1 MPGPVYH
8 PVATGAART
17 TVENHSQKEELVFWA
32 GWRSWIVLEE
42 KEIPYTYRETNPYL
56 KEPEF
61 IAISPS
67 GLIPAIQHR
76 GKPLHDS
83 IVVSEYLEE
92 AFPLSNTNNDVLLP
106 SSDPYLRGI
115 ARIWID
121 YINKKVVPSFFRL
134 LQAQSTEGSERRIAL
149 TEFKSALKEISSHRK
164 GPYFFGSDFSLV
176 DAVIAPWAVRDF
188 IIHEYRDFNREDVP
202 DWKDWAEK
210 LESRPSVDREKY
222 VDFNGTFLRNEGH
235 SVPGRAASR
244 GQEIP

>member
-1 MPGPVYH
+1 MD
-8 PVATGAART
+8 
-17 TVENHSQKEELVFWA
+17 Q
-32 GWRSWIVLEE
+32 RSWIVLEE
-42 KEIPYTYRETNPYL
+42 KGIPYTYRETNPYL

-61 IAISPS
+61 IGMLKTTLHNRSQFPAMVTKKIIAISPN
-67 GLIPAIQHR
+67 GLVPAIQHH

-92 AFPLSNTNNDVLLP
+92 AFPLSNSNKDALLP

-115 ARIWID
+115 VRIWID

-134 LQAQSTEGSERRIAL
+134 LQARSTEGSERTVAL
-149 TEFKSALKEISSHRK
+149 TEFKSALREISSHRK

-188 IIHEYRDFNREDVP
+188 IVHEYRGFNREDVP
-202 DWKDWAEK
+202 EWNDWARE
-210 LESRPSVDREKY
+210 LESRPSVVKTSSDREKY
-222 VDFNGTFLRNEGH
+222 VEFNGTFLRNEDH
-235 SVPGRAASR
+235 SLAGRAARR